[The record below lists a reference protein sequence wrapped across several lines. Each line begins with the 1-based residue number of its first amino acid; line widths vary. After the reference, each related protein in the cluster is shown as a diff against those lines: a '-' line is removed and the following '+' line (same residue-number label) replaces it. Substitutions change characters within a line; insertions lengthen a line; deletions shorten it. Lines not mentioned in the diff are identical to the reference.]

1 MSRPIEYQL
10 LYEKNLWPQ
19 QNDRVILG
27 SRRVYMITYE
37 TETGEL
43 LIVQRGSRN
52 MQNKF
57 LYHRTQFTNEKQC
70 RNAVA
75 RLNAE
80 HNTTRFGAVCI
91 EKFSDLKIL

>member
-1 MSRPIEYQL
+1 MARPIEYEL
-10 LYEKNLWPQ
+10 LYQTNLWPE

-27 SRRVYMITYE
+27 TSRVYMIVYE

-52 MQNKF
+52 LQNKF
-57 LYHRTQFTNEKQC
+57 LYHRSQFTNRKQC
-70 RNAVA
+70 ENAVA

-80 HNTTRFGAVCI
+80 YNTTRFGAVCI
-91 EKFSDLKIL
+91 EKFEKL